1 MTTYYNT
8 NSSYHTIMTTLYL
21 STTHHMDDTRAY
33 AWDGCGGSSVQCRW
47 GVHYFKVLYLHCHCV
62 WLLQKS
68 PFYALVLLFQY
79 PAVLSVD
86 PVTLAVPVQV
96 HCCKRTKCSNNA
108 ICTYISQR
116 ESIGVIHWVSGGNK
130 VELGLG
136 GFLAQYVTIR
146 SKYSPDPIFKL
157 VDLA

>member
-1 MTTYYNT
+1 MRDIGEPLFYAAELLI
-8 NSSYHTIMTTLYL
+8 SSFLLLVSISKPNL
-21 STTHHMDDTRAY
+21 SL
-33 AWDGCGGSSVQCRW
+33 DGCGGSSVQCKW
-47 GVHYFKVLYLHCHCV
+47 SVHYFKVLYLHCHCS

-68 PFYALVLLFQY
+68 PSYALVLLFQY

-86 PVTLAVPVQV
+86 PMTLAVPVQV
-96 HCCKRTKCSNNA
+96 LCCKRTKSSNNA

-130 VELGLG
+130 VKLGLG
-136 GFLAQYVTIR
+136 GYLAQYVTIR